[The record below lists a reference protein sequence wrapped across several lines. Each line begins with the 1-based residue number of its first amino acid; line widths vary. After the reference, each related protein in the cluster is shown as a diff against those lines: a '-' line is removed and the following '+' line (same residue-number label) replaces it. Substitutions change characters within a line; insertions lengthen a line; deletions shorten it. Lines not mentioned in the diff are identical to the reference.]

1 VLPRSPYIYIYIY
14 IHTHPHT
21 RTRIIALTSNRHY
34 SCKVHIECNRIL
46 ETKDV
51 WSNGGSASSVHSH
64 EPRVLS
70 AVVKGKVMVPAVV
83 GVARLFGNAKQYVCL
98 CNPAQ
103 LLRLPGNLLTL
114 ARVTQFVCITS
125 VLSFS
130 VAWSAATVMKMGV
143 QQQLKPRKWQFP
155 KFRSST
161 SPLSLIM
168 TSSST
173 ASSSDFF
180 AWWRVWRMANLLL
193 QTGCWETLP
202 WQPVSHCVRQS

>member
-1 VLPRSPYIYIYIY
+1 M
-14 IHTHPHT
+14 
-21 RTRIIALTSNRHY
+21 
-34 SCKVHIECNRIL
+34 
-46 ETKDV
+46 

-64 EPRVLS
+64 EPQVLW
-70 AVVKGKVMVPAVV
+70 AVVKGNVMVPAVV

-103 LLRLPGNLLTL
+103 LLCLPGNLLTL
-114 ARVTQFVCITS
+114 ARVTPFVCITS
-125 VLSFS
+125 VLFFS
-130 VAWSAATVMKMGV
+130 VAWSAATIMKMGV
-143 QQQLKPRKWQFP
+143 QQQFRKWQFP

-173 ASSSDFF
+173 ASSLDFF
-180 AWWRVWRMANLLL
+180 AWWRVWRMADLLL

-202 WQPVSHCVRQS
+202 WQPV

>member
-1 VLPRSPYIYIYIY
+1 MKQWKAGELG
-14 IHTHPHT
+14 TFT
-21 RTRIIALTSNRHY
+21 WTSSSLGCCERKCNGA
-34 SCKVHIECNRIL
+34 SCRGCSTFVCKC
-46 ETKDV
+46 K
-51 WSNGGSASSVHSH
+51 A
-64 EPRVLS
+64 
-70 AVVKGKVMVPAVV
+70 
-83 GVARLFGNAKQYVCL
+83 VCL

-114 ARVTQFVCITS
+114 TRVTQFVCITS
-125 VLSFS
+125 VLFFL

-143 QQQLKPRKWQFP
+143 QQQLKLRKWHFP

-173 ASSSDFF
+173 ASSPDFF
-180 AWWRVWRMANLLL
+180 AWWRVWRMADLLL

-202 WQPVSHCVRQS
+202 WQPDSHCVRQS